1 LTVERLED
9 GESQVSCCD
18 EVVVGDELEVRGP
31 IGGWF
36 VWPGDGPALLVGG
49 GSGVVPLMAML
60 RLARR
65 LGRTSLIRLVVSARS
80 PEDLYY
86 ADELAGPRRRSSTPA
101 ARRPRGPIR
110 PAAWSSRTSTAPS
123 VGRPAPMSAGRPI
136 RRCSHVAG
144 RAVWDHRRAHP
155 GRAVRSDLLNHP
167 ARFPACRERRAQLT
181 GGQLLHDLET
191 PCLAAPCASGP
202 TR

>member
-1 LTVERLED
+1 VERLED
-9 GESQVSCCD
+9 GEVSGFLCD
-18 EVVVGDELEVRGP
+18 EVVVGDELEVRGRS
-31 IGGWF
+31 
-36 VWPGDGPALLVGG
+36 GDGS
-49 GSGVVPLMAML
+49 SGRATGRRSWSAAAQVWCRSWPCSASRDVSAERHSSAWLCPLD
-60 RLARR
+60 RP
-65 LGRTSLIRLVVSARS
+65 RTSTTPTSS
-80 PEDLYY
+80 P
-86 ADELAGPRRRSSTPA
+86 GPRRRSSTPA

-123 VGRPAPMSAGRPI
+123 VAGQRLCLRVGRI